1 MSIFLFMNQNK
12 IVEIPLSK
20 GKLVKG
26 FAGSAIF
33 VAVSIWI
40 LLTDRIS
47 GGSLLSNPA
56 IKYVIA
62 IGGIVFFG
70 FLAILYL
77 LKLLDKKP
85 GLVIDENGILDN
97 SGGLAAGF
105 IPWTDIQQFSIQK
118 VMKQQFLVITVR
130 NPEYYIGNQKTV
142 LKKKGMQ
149 YNFKNYG
156 SPIAIST
163 NTLNCKLPEL
173 LNLLEERNK
182 V

>member
-1 MSIFLFMNQNK
+1 MNPNK

-20 GKLVKG
+20 GKLIKG
-26 FAGSAIF
+26 LAGSVIF
-33 VAVSIWI
+33 VAASIWM
-40 LLTDRIS
+40 LTTDSSS
-47 GGSLLSNPA
+47 GRGLFSSPM
-56 IKYVIA
+56 IKYSIA
-62 IGGIVFFG
+62 VSGIVFFG
-70 FLAILYL
+70 FLGVMYL
-77 LKLLDKKP
+77 FKLRDRKP
-85 GLVIDENGILDN
+85 GLVIDENGIIDN

-105 IPWTDIQQFSIQK
+105 IPWTDIEKISIEK
-118 VMKQQFLVITVR
+118 VMKQQFLVIAVK
-130 NPEYYIGNQKTV
+130 NPEFYIDNQKSL

-149 YNFKNYG
+149 YNLSSYG

>member
-1 MSIFLFMNQNK
+1 LSIFLLMNQNK

-40 LLTDRIS
+40 LTTDQTSR
-47 GGSLLSNPA
+47 GSLLSNPVL
-56 IKYVIA
+56 KYGIA
-62 IGGIVFFG
+62 IAGIVFFG
-70 FLAILYL
+70 FLAVLYL
-77 LKLLDKKP
+77 FKLRDKKP
-85 GLVIDENGILDN
+85 GLVIDENGIIDN

-105 IPWTDIQQFSIQK
+105 IPWSDILKFTIQK

-130 NPEYYIGNQKTV
+130 NPEYYINNQKSV
-142 LKKKGMQ
+142 LKKKGME

-156 SPIAIST
+156 SPVAIST

-173 LNLLEERNK
+173 LHLLEERNK

>member
-1 MSIFLFMNQNK
+1 MNPNK

-20 GKLVKG
+20 GKLIKG
-26 FAGSAIF
+26 FAGSVIF
-33 VAVSIWI
+33 VAASIWM
-40 LLTDRIS
+40 LTTDSSS
-47 GGSLLSNPA
+47 GRGLLSSPM
-56 IKYVIA
+56 IKYSIA
-62 IGGIVFFG
+62 VTGIVFFG
-70 FLAILYL
+70 FLGVMYL
-77 LKLLDKKP
+77 FKLRDRKP
-85 GLVIDENGILDN
+85 GLVIDENGIIDN

-105 IPWTDIQQFSIQK
+105 IPWTDIENFSIEK
-118 VMKQQFLVITVR
+118 VMKQQFLVIAVK
-130 NPEYYIGNQKTV
+130 NPEFYIENQKSI

-149 YNFKNYG
+149 YNLRSYG